1 MRTTRHSGVR
11 SKSAHA
17 TVAVT
22 STAAMTPTF
31 ITQCFETVGFVI
43 AEDDDSSNTRRDR
56 AVVLTAIRVDAAE
69 ASLITKLVPLVQK
82 TVLTTATFQ
91 PVWNVPRWCKTGL
104 ELLVANDN
112 DACTQLDAL
121 SEALDIERES
131 ITIKPRAGWRGY
143 GHPAVVDLG

>member
-56 AVVLTAIRVDAAE
+56 AVSYTQKLWRRRDKPEQLSNVVAA
-69 ASLITKLVPLVQK
+69 P
-82 TVLTTATFQ
+82 
-91 PVWNVPRWCKTGL
+91 G
-104 ELLVANDN
+104 
-112 DACTQLDAL
+112 
-121 SEALDIERES
+121 
-131 ITIKPRAGWRGY
+131 
-143 GHPAVVDLG
+143 